1 MLTFKAPKDVR
12 GGRPFNVEVGFTNAL
27 PISLTSVI
35 LHVEGPGLIRPAK
48 YNLG

>member
-1 MLTFKAPKDVR
+1 MLTFQAPRDVK
-12 GGRPFNVEVGFTNAL
+12 GGRPFNVEVGFTNVL